1 MSLPPILILAASREQ
16 ALGIAQ
22 GNPSGDPPIVIVPWD
37 SLEAQLPKLVP
48 LSGVICEAG
57 EPLRARRGLM
67 EIIRKAYPDAPLIS
81 FSGSDGAESPSA
93 AGAEEQSRHMNLDA
107 HLVAPLSSA
116 NLRTI
121 LSRETR
127 LRSLSRRHADAI
139 GHVRD
144 LTEKLGLLIDTAK
157 AANSLLEPRLVMQLL
172 MTRLQELVHAESWS
186 LYLLVEGSEG
196 REFEVLR
203 GDRHGRI
210 RSFRVEAEGT
220 MAGLPERKPILIS
233 DFVERDRQDQDGEL
247 SAGGA
252 HRSMICIPLISRG
265 RPIGSL
271 ELNSGEGESE
281 SRFGERE
288 LELVR
293 MLMEPA
299 AITIENAFLFQRLQE
314 LSVTDDLTRL
324 YNSRY
329 LNTFLGR
336 EIKRAKRYRQSVS
349 IIFLDLD
356 GFMTI
361 NDTHGHLAGSRALA
375 EVGRLL
381 RDQVRETDIVSRYGG
396 DEFTIVMPQTGP
408 KEARVLA
415 ERLRTGLAEHVLLA
429 SMGLAV
435 QITASFGIASF
446 PEHGGNREEL
456 ISQADQAMYRVK
468 ERSKNGVEVA
478 PEPEQVDCQ

>member
-1 MSLPPILILAASREQ
+1 
-16 ALGIAQ
+16 
-22 GNPSGDPPIVIVPWD
+22 
-37 SLEAQLPKLVP
+37 
-48 LSGVICEAG
+48 
-57 EPLRARRGLM
+57 
-67 EIIRKAYPDAPLIS
+67 
-81 FSGSDGAESPSA
+81 
-93 AGAEEQSRHMNLDA
+93 
-107 HLVAPLSSA
+107 
-116 NLRTI
+116 
-121 LSRETR
+121 
-127 LRSLSRRHADAI
+127 
-139 GHVRD
+139 
-144 LTEKLGLLIDTAK
+144 
-157 AANSLLEPRLVMQLL
+157 
-172 MTRLQELVHAESWS
+172 
-186 LYLLVEGSEG
+186 
-196 REFEVLR
+196 
-203 GDRHGRI
+203 
-210 RSFRVEAEGT
+210 

-247 SAGGA
+247 SPGGA

-356 GFMTI
+356 GFKTI

-381 RDQVRETDIVSRYGG
+381 RDEVRETDIVSRYGG